1 MKSLFPLSFLAI
13 LLTTLFTTGCEQDKC
28 IRTEEYTAYE
38 PVYKRIDEMRV
49 PATYVAA
56 KSLSSP
62 GKIFYYKGYLLINE
76 MHKGIHVI
84 DNRNPEAPDNLG
96 FIEVPGN
103 LDMAVNNDILYV
115 DSYLDLVAIDIRNP
129 TSPVEVNRVADVFQ
143 SFYSFDDQLGYLV
156 EYVPTDITR
165 TIDCGDNNWGR
176 PIFFEGDMMMAES
189 GAFDNNFGGNR
200 GISSNSS
207 VSTSVVSGGS
217 MARFTVADDYLY
229 TIDGAEI
236 KIFDVTQSSPALK
249 NQLTLQ
255 WGIETLFPMAGSL
268 FIGSNSGL
276 IIYDITNPEAP
287 QYLSTFSHATACDP
301 VVVQGNTA
309 YVTLRDGNPCQG
321 FVNQLDVVDVSNLT
335 NPSLIKSYPMDNPH
349 GLSVLNETLYLCEG
363 AFGLKTFD
371 IANSNQISQNLLDHV
386 TGLFAY
392 DVIVLP
398 PGDHVIVVGQNG
410 LYQFDATD
418 RSDLKQL
425 SVLAIE
431 N

>member
-1 MKSLFPLSFLAI
+1 MKSLFPFSILAI

-28 IRTEEYTAYE
+28 TRTEEYIAYE
-38 PVYKRIDEMRV
+38 PVYKRIDEMRI
-49 PATYVAA
+49 PTTYVAA
-56 KSLSSP
+56 KPLSSP

-84 DNRNPEAPDNLG
+84 DNRNPEAPEKLG
-96 FIEVPGN
+96 FIEIPGN
-103 LDMAVNNDILYV
+103 IDMAVNENTLYV
-115 DSYLDLVAIDIRNP
+115 DSYLDLVAIDIKNP
-129 TSPVEVNRVADVFQ
+129 TSPVEVSRVQDVFQ

-165 TIDCGDNNWGR
+165 TIDCGDFNWGR

-189 GAFDNNFGGNR
+189 GAFDKGLGGNR
-200 GISSNSS
+200 NFSSTSS
-207 VSTSVVSGGS
+207 VSSSVVSGGS

-236 KIFDVTQSSPALK
+236 KIFDVKQSSPALK

-268 FIGSNSGL
+268 FIGSNAGL

-309 YVTLRDGNPCQG
+309 YVTLRDGTPCQG

-335 NPSLIKSYPMDNPH
+335 NPSLIKSYSMQNPH
-349 GLSVLNETLYLCEG
+349 GLSVLDETLYLCEG
-363 AFGLKTFD
+363 SFGLKTFD
-371 IANSNQISQNLLDHV
+371 ITNSKQISQNLLDHV

-398 PGDHVIVVGQNG
+398 PGDHVMVVGQNG